1 MTITINDSFADQVIA
16 FLKTLPKEAAKIEP
30 SHPWYTDEVKS
41 RIEEYKSGKMETT
54 PLHEGMEEIEDYL
67 REINSVAS

>member
-30 SHPWYTDEVKS
+30 SRPWYADEVKS
-41 RIEEYKSGKMETT
+41 RIEEYKSGKMESV
-54 PLHEGMEEIEDYL
+54 PHNEMWERIE
-67 REINSVAS
+67 RRTEA